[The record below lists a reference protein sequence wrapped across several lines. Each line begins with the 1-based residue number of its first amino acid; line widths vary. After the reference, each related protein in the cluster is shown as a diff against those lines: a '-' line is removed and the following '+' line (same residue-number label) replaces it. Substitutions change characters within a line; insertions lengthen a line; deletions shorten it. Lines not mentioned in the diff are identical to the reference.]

1 MTTLSDAIAKQA
13 KEQAAKAKKKTTK
26 KQMKVK
32 LAILAVLVIAG
43 GCGAQKYNQFK
54 NSPTGKVIEQLQE
67 RKELIEEF
75 TKSPLQIPSSTN

>member
-1 MTTLSDAIAKQA
+1 
-13 KEQAAKAKKKTTK
+13 
-26 KQMKVK
+26 MKVK